1 MPIKFSFLFNSFNQ
15 GNNITFS
22 GLLLKLNTFGCL
34 WGIKYLLAVIFS
46 IKTLS
51 NKGNWGMMSQG
62 KVKNK
67 E

>member
-34 WGIKYLLAVIFS
+34 LGIKYLLAVIFS

-51 NKGNWGMMSQG
+51 NKGN
-62 KVKNK
+62 
-67 E
+67 